1 MFFHLSCFFVSS
13 RRRHTI
19 CALVTG
25 VQTCALPIS
34 LPIIAPGILS
44 SLLITFTIS
53 LDEFIVAFFL
63 SGTDPTLPIY
73 IWSQLRFPGKLPH
86 ILALGSVLL
95 VASFV
100 LLSVA
105 EAMRRRAARR
115 VGASGGLL

>member
-1 MFFHLSCFFVSS
+1 MRISDWSSDVCSSDLGFDRSLEEASLDLGEGPAATFF
-13 RRRHTI
+13 R
-19 CALVTG
+19 VT
-25 VQTCALPIS
+25 
-34 LPIIAPGILS
+34 LPIIAPGIIS

-95 VASFV
+95 DRKSTR
-100 LLSVA
+100 LNS
-105 EAMRRRAARR
+105 RH
-115 VGASGGLL
+115 